1 VEARV
6 CALDGTGSQ
15 LVAGGADHHLDRLPP
30 CGRLPI
36 AGIPK
41 PQKQLRKAGWA
52 ADRRCQAGTELG
64 DLDWLVQVGRRDALG
79 AGAKEEIAERLAG
92 GEPLA
97 RRVTVC
103 RLSAASTSRASRV
116 RSSHTKLCVLQP
128 DWSGPPSSCC
138 LPLRSRG
145 SASSCLARSRD
156 RRPNRGGFVPAFP
169 EHARRQTP
177 RLGEC
182 AGISLNAHRELG
194 STATSSQSPKLP
206 VCSLTGTYPIWYI

>member
-1 VEARV
+1 VEAVVEARV

-103 RLSAASTSRASRV
+103 RLSASLNLKGFARPIVAYEVVRAPAGLEWASKLVLPAAAFKRV
-116 RSSHTKLCVLQP
+116 RE
-128 DWSGPPSSCC
+128 
-138 LPLRSRG
+138 
-145 SASSCLARSRD
+145 
-156 RRPNRGGFVPAFP
+156 FVP
-169 EHARRQTP
+169 
-177 RLGEC
+177 
-182 AGISLNAHRELG
+182 G
-194 STATSSQSPKLP
+194 SIP
-206 VCSLTGTYPIWYI
+206 